1 MIGFNTVTS
10 TPPKPAFP
18 SINPLKKRKL
28 HSSQVL
34 AIVGKLPE
42 YQIVPMHKME
52 IVKEGISKKALELL
66 KDKARL
72 DYDQLARALDVS
84 RQTLINKKRNA
95 KFNQEVSNKILA
107 LADIYSYGYD
117 VFQDTERFNGWM
129 FSENGALG
137 GRVPFEM
144 LNTYYG
150 RLSVNNIIGRI
161 EHGVYS

>member
-1 MIGFNTVTS
+1 M
-10 TPPKPAFP
+10 A
-18 SINPLKKRKL
+18 NPLKKNKS

-34 AIVGKLPE
+34 AIVDELPE
-42 YQIVPMHKME
+42 YQIQPMHKIK
-52 IVKEGISKKALELL
+52 IVKEGIPKKALELL

-72 DYDQLARALDVS
+72 DYNQLARVLDVS
-84 RQTLINKKRNA
+84 RQTLTNKKANG

-117 VFQDTERFNGWM
+117 VFQDTERFNRWI
-129 FSENGALG
+129 FSENSALG
-137 GRVPFEM
+137 GRVPFEI
-144 LNTYYG
+144 LTTYYG